1 MMSNAKKIFSCNNC
15 GAKYPKWMGMCG
27 QCGEWNTVEEEIIQS
42 KNKNEPKFILN
53 TTKVKEIKEI
63 NYETN
68 ERIETNDSELNR
80 VLGGGIVPGSLILI
94 SGEPGIGKSTLILQL
109 SISTKRKV
117 LYVSGEESQQ
127 QIKLRA
133 DRISKIQTECYI
145 LTETNLEL
153 ILNSVESLMPEI
165 IVVDSIQTIQT
176 NSIDN
181 IQGSTPQIKECT
193 STLIKLAKQTG
204 IPIFVIGHITKDGN
218 IAGPKVLE
226 HMVDVVLNFEGDK
239 NNLFRILRSKKNRF
253 GSTSEIGIYE
263 MLDKGLVIVENPSE
277 LFTSNRNK
285 ELSGNCIGITLDG
298 IRPIMIEI
306 QALVSSA
313 VYGTPQRI
321 SNGFNSKRLNMLL
334 AVLEKKVGFKIG
346 IKDIFINI
354 TGGIKIDDPALDLA
368 VIFSILSSNTN
379 LNIENDICLCA
390 EIGLSGELRS
400 VKNIDIRISEA
411 ERLGYKK
418 IIVSQNSKIRAKSS
432 KIKILKFSKL
442 SNVVK
447 EVFKE
452 QD

>member
-1 MMSNAKKIFSCNNC
+1 MASTKKIYSCNNC
-15 GAKYPKWMGMCG
+15 GAKYPKWMGQCS
-27 QCGEWNTVEEEIIQS
+27 QCGEWNTVDEEIIQS
-42 KNKNEPKFILN
+42 KKKSEPNIILN
-53 TTKVKEIKEI
+53 KSKLKEIKEI
-63 NYETN
+63 DAETT
-68 ERIETNDSELNR
+68 ERIKISDNELNR
-80 VLGGGIVPGSLILI
+80 VLGGGIVPGSVILI
-94 SGEPGIGKSTLILQL
+94 SGEPGIGKSTLILQI
-109 SISTKRKV
+109 SISIKRKV
-117 LYVSGEESQQ
+117 LYISGEESQQ

-133 DRISKIQTECYI
+133 NRISNNQNECYI

-153 ILNSVESLMPEI
+153 ILKSIETLMPDL
-165 IVVDSIQTIQT
+165 IVIDSIQTIQT
-176 NSIDN
+176 DVIEN

-193 STLIKLAKQTG
+193 STLIKVAKQTG
-204 IPIFVIGHITKDGN
+204 IPIIVIGHITKDGN

-239 NNLFRILRSKKNRF
+239 NNLYRILRSKKNRF

-263 MLDKGLVIVENPSE
+263 MLDTGLNIVKNPSE
-277 LFTSNRNK
+277 LFTSNRENQ
-285 ELSGNCIGITLDG
+285 LSGNCIGITLDG
-298 IRPIMIEI
+298 NRSIMIEI

-334 AVLEKKVGFKIG
+334 AVLEKKAGFKIG
-346 IKDIFINI
+346 VKDIFINI

-379 LNIENDICLCA
+379 LSIENGLCFCA
-390 EIGLSGELRS
+390 EVGLSGELRN

-411 ERLGYKK
+411 ERLGYNK
-418 IIVSQNSKIRAKSS
+418 IIISSNSKTQNKTNQIE
-432 KIKILKFSKL
+432 ILKFSKL
-442 SNVVK
+442 SDVVK

>member
-1 MMSNAKKIFSCNNC
+1 MAITKKIYSCNNC
-15 GAKYPKWMGMCG
+15 GAKYPKWMGQCSR
-27 QCGEWNTVEEEIIQS
+27 CGEWNTVEEEIIKS
-42 KNKNEPKFILN
+42 KKKSEPNIILN
-53 TTKVKEIKEI
+53 KSKLKEIKEI
-63 NYETN
+63 DAETT
-68 ERIETNDSELNR
+68 ERIKIVDNELNR
-80 VLGGGIVPGSLILI
+80 VLGGGIVPGSVILI
-94 SGEPGIGKSTLILQL
+94 SGEPGIGKSTLILQI
-109 SISTKRKV
+109 SISIKRKV
-117 LYVSGEESQQ
+117 LYISGEESQQ

-133 DRISKIQTECYI
+133 NRISKNQNECYI

-153 ILNSVESLMPEI
+153 ILKSIEALMPDL

-176 NSIDN
+176 DGIEN

-193 STLIKLAKQTG
+193 STLIKVAKQTG
-204 IPIFVIGHITKDGN
+204 IPIIVIGHITKDGN

-239 NNLFRILRSKKNRF
+239 NNLYRILRSKKNRF

-263 MLDKGLVIVENPSE
+263 MLDTGLNIVKNPSE
-277 LFTSNRNK
+277 LFTSNRENQ
-285 ELSGNCIGITLDG
+285 LSGNCIGITLDG
-298 IRPIMIEI
+298 NRSIMIEI

-334 AVLEKKVGFKIG
+334 AVLEKKAGFKIG
-346 IKDIFINI
+346 VKDIFINI

-379 LNIENDICLCA
+379 LSIENGLCFCA
-390 EIGLSGELRS
+390 EVGLSGELRN

-411 ERLGYKK
+411 ERLGYDK
-418 IIVSQNSKIRAKSS
+418 IIISSNSKTQNKTTQIDV
-432 KIKILKFSKL
+432 LKFSKL
-442 SNVVK
+442 SDVVK

>member
-1 MMSNAKKIFSCNNC
+1 MAITKKIYSCNNC
-15 GAKYPKWMGMCG
+15 GAKYPKWMGQCG

-42 KNKNEPKFILN
+42 KKKSEPNIILN
-53 TTKVKEIKEI
+53 KSKLKEIKEI
-63 NYETN
+63 DAETT
-68 ERIETNDSELNR
+68 ERIKIVDNELNR
-80 VLGGGIVPGSLILI
+80 VLGGGIVPGSVILI
-94 SGEPGIGKSTLILQL
+94 SGEPGIGKSTLILQI
-109 SISTKRKV
+109 SISIKRKV
-117 LYVSGEESQQ
+117 LYISGEESQQ

-133 DRISKIQTECYI
+133 NRISKNQNECYI

-153 ILNSVESLMPEI
+153 ILKSIEALMPDL

-176 NSIDN
+176 DGIEN

-193 STLIKLAKQTG
+193 STLIKVAKQTG
-204 IPIFVIGHITKDGN
+204 IPIIVIGHITKDGN

-239 NNLFRILRSKKNRF
+239 NNLYRILRSKKNRF

-263 MLDKGLVIVENPSE
+263 MLDTGLNIVKNPSE
-277 LFTSNRNK
+277 LFTSNRENQ
-285 ELSGNCIGITLDG
+285 LSGNCIGITLDG
-298 IRPIMIEI
+298 NRSIMIEI

-334 AVLEKKVGFKIG
+334 AVLEKKAGFKIG
-346 IKDIFINI
+346 VKDIFINI

-379 LNIENDICLCA
+379 LSIENGLCFCA
-390 EIGLSGELRS
+390 EVGLSGELRN

-411 ERLGYKK
+411 ERLGYNK
-418 IIVSQNSKIRAKSS
+418 IIISSNSKTQNKTNQIE
-432 KIKILKFSKL
+432 ILKFSKL
-442 SNVVK
+442 SDVVK